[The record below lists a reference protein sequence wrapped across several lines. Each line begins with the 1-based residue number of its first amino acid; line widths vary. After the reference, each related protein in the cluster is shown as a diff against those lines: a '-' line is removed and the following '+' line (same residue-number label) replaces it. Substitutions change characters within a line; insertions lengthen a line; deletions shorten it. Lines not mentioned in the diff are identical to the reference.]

1 MRTRIV
7 KSALLLLV
15 LAVASASA
23 DVSNCA
29 CDPSRPETMTA
40 RQCGLCREADK
51 QPLDVGFFFLKDNN
65 PRKPNRWLL
74 LPRAHHDG
82 ILPLAKL
89 TPTER
94 TEMWRLAI
102 ERAKQL
108 WGDAWGIAYNGD
120 RVRTQCH
127 PHLHI
132 GKLLGGIE
140 TDRFVVVSGPERIP
154 APKNGTGLWIH
165 PAGAKLHVHLG
176 EETTETVLF
185 R

>member
-1 MRTRIV
+1 M
-7 KSALLLLV
+7 KASLPLLLLTF
-15 LAVASASA
+15 ASAMA

-29 CDPSRPETMTA
+29 CDPARPETMAA
-40 RQCGLCREADK
+40 RQCGLCREAEK
-51 QPLDVGFFFLKDNN
+51 QPQGIGFFFLKDNN

-82 ILPLAKL
+82 PGPLAKL
-89 TPTER
+89 TAAER

-108 WGDAWGIAYNGD
+108 WGDRWGVAYNGD

-127 PHLHI
+127 HHLHI
-132 GKLLGGIE
+132 GKLLAGIE
-140 TDRFVVVSGPERIP
+140 TGRFIVVAGPGQIP
-154 APKNGTGLWIH
+154 VPNDGTGLWIH
-165 PAGAKLHVHLG
+165 PAGNKLHVHLG
-176 EETTETVLF
+176 EQTTETVLF